1 MSGRLGLASPPTLAD
16 HTRAVGPLPI
26 VGARRGAAPG
36 HLVDELAT
44 AGLRGRGGGW
54 FPTER
59 KLRAVVESSAGRG
72 RLSGTRHPVVIAN
85 AMEGE
90 PASGKDAVLITHSPH
105 LVLDGI
111 SLAARTIGATDAFI
125 AVHRDSAL
133 VPVIDA
139 ALDERAAAGIDE
151 LPIRLMTP
159 PARYVSSEESALAH
173 WVGDGVG
180 VPVYPDRPFQRGA
193 AGRPTLVQNAETLA
207 HLALIA
213 RFGGSWFASV
223 GAPTAPGT
231 TLVTVGGAV
240 SAPGVVEVPT
250 GTSVDDI
257 LALCGGPLEPA
268 RGYLTGGYGGGW
280 VAADGFDAVAW
291 DPDSVRDAGGVIG
304 ASVLW
309 ALGESACPLDELARV
324 SAWMAGESAGQCGPC
339 MFGLP
344 SVASDVRALALRQ
357 TDETGMK
364 QLENRLRLV
373 SGRGGCKH
381 PDGTARFVAS
391 GLKAFGDEVALHL
404 DARCSVA
411 GRRQGRSH
419 AWLPVPPSRIPALD
433 PMGKDFT

>member
-1 MSGRLGLASPPTLAD
+1 
-16 HTRAVGPLPI
+16 
-26 VGARRGAAPG
+26 
-36 HLVDELAT
+36 
-44 AGLRGRGGGW
+44 
-54 FPTER
+54 
-59 KLRAVVESSAGRG
+59 
-72 RLSGTRHPVVIAN
+72 
-85 AMEGE
+85 MEGE

-133 VPVIDA
+133 LPVLDA
-139 ALDERAAAGIDE
+139 ALDERTAAGTDE
-151 LPIRLMTP
+151 LHIHLMTP

-173 WVGDGVG
+173 WIGDGVG
-180 VPVYPDRPFQRGA
+180 TPVFPERPFERGA

-207 HLALIA
+207 HLALVA

-240 SAPGVVEVPT
+240 RTPGVVEVPT
-250 GTSVDDI
+250 GTTVDDI
-257 LALCGGPLEPA
+257 LALSGGTLERV

-280 VAADGFDAVAW
+280 VAAPGFEAVAW

-309 ALGESACPLDELARV
+309 ALGESTCPLDELSRV

-339 MFGLP
+339 LFGLP
-344 SVASDVRALALRQ
+344 SVAGDVRALALRQ
-357 TDETGMK
+357 TDEAGMK
-364 QLENRLRLV
+364 QLDNRLRLV

-391 GLKAFGDEVALHL
+391 GLRAFGDEVALHL
-404 DARCSVA
+404 DGRCSVA

-419 AWLPVPPSRIPALD
+419 ASLPVPPARLPALD
-433 PMGKDFT
+433 PMGKDFA